1 MESAVFWPIRPGWH
15 PCDHMLKGPIPPHP
29 PEAMC
34 LFACRAEDWGGAGGR
49 GGGGRGSS
57 RAACMSV
64 SSICKSGE
72 EGCGRDG
79 IFAGRDLAPE
89 EDDLSVNF
97 VSLGDGLS

>member
-49 GGGGRGSS
+49 GGGGPGVQSRGVHV
-57 RAACMSV
+57 RV
-64 SSICKSGE
+64 VHLQVRRGRLRQRWHF
-72 EGCGRDG
+72 CGQRFG
-79 IFAGRDLAPE
+79 
-89 EDDLSVNF
+89 S
-97 VSLGDGLS
+97 